1 MLLFFYY
8 KIKGNKISST
18 PTKKNETFFY
28 FTANLFLIQ
37 MNYLKVLFYL
47 SFALLSHLLGICGS
61 SQINNLVHS
70 FNASKC
76 VYIYDEVTF
85 DASMSSNLTKCSTFV
100 SFDLSQFV
108 TDSKEKFF
116 ADWKSGKNH
125 ADIKWNMHICPVLA
139 DTKERLVFLVESFTL
154 FLKFNEM
161 SPCFTSPLHLVYV
174 LNNETNQEVLVE
186 FVKLQLVPIESFE
199 VLMETSNGFIDQIK
213 FELSSNSINSKHLGS
228 FAQIDLT
235 KLYATTQTDNSTS
248 ELIASIR
255 CLCKKGKAKLRAGIR
270 DLNNSAPLFATS
282 DQDVPKPNV
291 YEAVAQALFKEF
303 ANTLEIE

>member
-1 MLLFFYY
+1 MDY
-8 KIKGNKISST
+8 S
-18 PTKKNETFFY
+18 
-28 FTANLFLIQ
+28 
-37 MNYLKVLFYL
+37 KVLFGL
-47 SFALLSHLLGICGS
+47 SLAFLSHLNGIYGS
-61 SQINNLVHS
+61 TQINNLIQS

-76 VYIYDEVTF
+76 VYVYDENTF
-85 DASMSSNLTKCSTFV
+85 DASINSTNCSTLV
-100 SFDLSQFV
+100 SFDLGQFT

-125 ADIKWNMHICPVLA
+125 ADITWNMQICPVLA
-139 DTKERLVFLVESFTL
+139 DTKERVLFLVESFTL

-228 FAQIDLT
+228 FGQIDWA
-235 KLYATTQTDNSTS
+235 KMYATTRSDNSTS
-248 ELIASIR
+248 EPIASIR

-270 DLNNSAPLFATS
+270 DLNHLESVFAS
-282 DQDVPKPNV
+282 DKDVPKLNV
-291 YEAVAQALFKEF
+291 YEAVAQALFLVF